1 VFANRRGRCHDRRE
15 HPHASTHRKGRAIFA
30 DALTDFAAWAVDRR
44 SALAVEPVIARL
56 TAPLT
61 VEVLGRAGVG
71 RRTVAAALRDAGVTV
86 VDGRGA
92 DMAVLVI
99 AEALKPE
106 DAAALAAARV
116 PVLTVLNKADLS
128 GAAGGGPMARAQVLA
143 AECRARTGVPTVP
156 LIGLLAG
163 AAPDT
168 ELVAALDVLVHHPAD
183 LRSTDAFL
191 DCGHQLGRAVR
202 ERMLACLDRF
212 GIAHAVLALG
222 RGADREA
229 LRGMLRRLSGIDG
242 VLAAI
247 DQVAAPLRYR
257 RVRCALAELRALAVC
272 SGDERLSDFLAAD
285 DTVLAVMAAAV
296 DVVSAAGITVDP
308 ADDRAAHLR
317 RAVQW
322 RRYGGGPVGAL
333 HHECAADICRGS
345 MRLLD
350 RSRPGGDIRQGA
362 P

>member
-1 VFANRRGRCHDRRE
+1 M
-15 HPHASTHRKGRAIFA
+15 
-30 DALTDFAAWAVDRR
+30 
-44 SALAVEPVIARL
+44 EPVIARL
-56 TAPLT
+56 TAP
-61 VEVLGRAGVG
+61 VPIEVLGRAGVG
-71 RRTVAAALRDAGVTV
+71 RRTVAAALRDAGLTV
-86 VDGRGA
+86 VDDGRGA
-92 DMAVLVI
+92 ELSVLVI

-106 DAAALAAARV
+106 DMAMAAAARV
-116 PVLTVLNKADLS
+116 PVLIVLNKADLS

-143 AECRARTGVPTVP
+143 AECRARTGVPAVP

-163 AAPDT
+163 AAPDA
-168 ELVAALDVLVHHPAD
+168 ELVAALEVLVHHPAD

-191 DCGHQLGRAVR
+191 DGGHRLGRAVR
-202 ERMLACLDRF
+202 ERLLACLDRF

-222 RGADREA
+222 RGGDGDA
-229 LRGMLRRLSGIDG
+229 LPGMLRRLSGIDG

-247 DQVAAPLRYR
+247 AQVAAPLRYR
-257 RVRCALAELRALAVC
+257 RVRSALAELEALAVR

-296 DVVSAAGITVDP
+296 DVVSAAGLTVDP
-308 ADDRAAHLR
+308 ADDRAAHLS

-322 RRYGGGPVGAL
+322 RRYGRGPVGAL
-333 HHECAADICRGS
+333 HRECAADICRGS

-350 RSRPGGDIRQGA
+350 IGPSRPGGDIDRSA